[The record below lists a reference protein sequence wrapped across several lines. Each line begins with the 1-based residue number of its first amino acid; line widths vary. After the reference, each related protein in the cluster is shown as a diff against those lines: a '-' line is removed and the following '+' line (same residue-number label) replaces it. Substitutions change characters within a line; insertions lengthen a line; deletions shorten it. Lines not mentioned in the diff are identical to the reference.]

1 MRTRWCCCCR
11 PMPEPETLPSATL
24 VFAEDVTR
32 ELPSAYGGAP
42 LCGRLKAEPED
53 FQVEEIPL
61 DEPEDEGEHLLL
73 GVRKRGLDSLEV
85 ARRLARH
92 AGVHRRAVGFAGLKD
107 RHALTWQRFSVHLPG
122 SVVDWASLDDD
133 SLRISV
139 LGRRRRKLRRGELA
153 GNRFTLRLRAI
164 AGDREAAET
173 VLAACRRRGIPNYFG
188 AQRFGRGASNLIR
201 AQALFNRRLRRLPP
215 EQLRMVTSAARSY
228 LFNAV
233 LAERVRAGE
242 WDRALPGEVLL
253 HAVEGRALPFSA
265 ATAELADAV
274 AAGEWHPSGPLPGRV
289 GHCLAPQAEAAARE
303 AAVLARSPF
312 PQWIDWL
319 AGHGFD
325 ALRRAL
331 RVLPEGLDWEW
342 EQDALILRFAL
353 PPGSYAT
360 ALVRELMVPECA

>member
-1 MRTRWCCCCR
+1 
-11 PMPEPETLPSATL
+11 MPESGSAPAATL

-32 ELPSAYGGAP
+32 DLPGAHGGAP

-53 FQVEEIPL
+53 FQVEEIPF
-61 DEPEDEGEHLLL
+61 DNPEGEGEHLLL
-73 GVRKRGLDSLEV
+73 GVRKRGLDTLEV

-122 SVVDWASLDDD
+122 SEVDWSALDDD
-133 SLRISV
+133 SLCIAV

-164 AGDREAAET
+164 TGDREAAEA
-173 VLAACRRRGIPNYFG
+173 VLAACRHQGVPNYFG

-233 LAERVRAGE
+233 LAERVQAGD

-265 ATAELADAV
+265 GTGELEAAV
-274 AAGEWHPSGPLPGRV
+274 ARGEWHPSGPLPGRT
-289 GHCLAPQAEAAARE
+289 GHCLAPQAEAAERE
-303 AAVLARSPF
+303 AAALARPPF

-325 ALRRAL
+325 ALRRSL
-331 RVLPEGLDWEW
+331 RVLPEGLDWDW
-342 EQDALILRFAL
+342 EHDALVLRFAL

-360 ALVRELMVPECA
+360 ALVRELMVPERT

>member
-1 MRTRWCCCCR
+1 
-11 PMPEPETLPSATL
+11 MPESGGIPSATL
-24 VFAEDVTR
+24 VFAEDVTSD
-32 ELPSAYGGAP
+32 LPRAHGGAP
-42 LCGRLKAEPED
+42 LRGRLKAEPED
-53 FQVEEIPL
+53 FQVEEIPP
-61 DEPEDEGEHLLL
+61 DDPEDEGEHLLL

-92 AGVHRRAVGFAGLKD
+92 AGVPRRAVGLAGLKD

-122 SVVDWASLDDD
+122 NEVDWTVLGDDN
-133 SLRISV
+133 LCISV
-139 LGRRRRKLRRGELA
+139 LGRCRRKLRRGELA

-164 AGDREAAET
+164 VGDHEAADA
-173 VLAACRRRGIPNYFG
+173 VLTTCRRRGIPNYFG

-228 LFNAV
+228 LFNTV
-233 LAERVRAGE
+233 LAKRVQAGD

-253 HAVEGRALPFSA
+253 HAVEGRALPFSPEA
-265 ATAELADAV
+265 DELEAAV
-274 AAGEWHPSGPLPGRV
+274 ACGEWHPSGPLSGRT
-289 GHCLAPQAEAAARE
+289 GHCLAPRVEAAE
-303 AAVLARSPF
+303 CEVAVLARPPF
-312 PQWIDWL
+312 PQWIEWL

-331 RVLPEGLDWEW
+331 RVLPEDLDWHW
-342 EQDALILRFAL
+342 EQDTLVLRFVL

-360 ALVRELMVPECA
+360 ALVRELMVPGPA

>member
-1 MRTRWCCCCR
+1 
-11 PMPEPETLPSATL
+11 MPESGSAPAATL

-32 ELPSAYGGAP
+32 DLPGAHGGAP

-61 DEPEDEGEHLLL
+61 DNPEGEGEHLLL
-73 GVRKRGLDSLEV
+73 GVRKRGLDTLEV

-122 SVVDWASLDDD
+122 SEVDWSALDDD
-133 SLRISV
+133 SLCIAV

-164 AGDREAAET
+164 TGDREAAEA
-173 VLAACRRRGIPNYFG
+173 VLAACRHQGVPNYFG

-233 LAERVRAGE
+233 LAERVQAGD

-265 ATAELADAV
+265 GTGELEAAV
-274 AAGEWHPSGPLPGRV
+274 ARGEWHPSGPLPGRT
-289 GHCLAPQAEAAARE
+289 GHCLAPQAEAAERE
-303 AAVLARSPF
+303 AAALARPPF

-325 ALRRAL
+325 ALRRSL
-331 RVLPEGLDWEW
+331 RVLPEGLDWDW
-342 EQDALILRFAL
+342 EHDALVLRFAL

-360 ALVRELMVPECA
+360 ALVRELMVPERT